1 MNTDSFIIHI
11 QTEDFYKDIAG
22 HNKNRYDT
30 SNHEVHRP
38 LPKGMNKK
46 VIGLDLMEDVLERKI
61 ITELVAL
68 RPKTYSY
75 LTDDN
80 ENVKKL
86 KE

>member
-38 LPKGMNKK
+38 LPKGTNKK
-46 VIGLDLMEDVLERKI
+46 VRLNER
-61 ITELVAL
+61 
-68 RPKTYSY
+68 
-75 LTDDN
+75 
-80 ENVKKL
+80 
-86 KE
+86 